1 MEWEGYTTVTVV
13 ILFIIGLARGWAA
26 PDLLSLT
33 CLAALVTIGSLTGS
47 PRLPGPGEALA
58 GMSNS
63 GLITVGALFVV
74 VAGLTQTGAM
84 ALIVQPL
91 LGRPRTALGAQARLF
106 LPVMTLSAFLNNTP
120 VVAMFMP
127 VVNEICKKTNISP
140 SKLFLPLAY
149 VATFG
154 GVCTL
159 IGTSTNLIVG
169 GLIAEAKL
177 AELPKM
183 HMFDVTWVG
192 LPCALA
198 GVVYLLLF
206 SRRLL
211 TDRRPAISLTDDPR
225 QYTVEMLVQP
235 GGLLVGQSVEQ
246 AGLRHLPG
254 LYLAEIDRQGVILPA
269 VGPQERLQTGDRL
282 VFVGIVESVV
292 DLQRM
297 RGLTPATDQTFKL
310 NAPRTQRSLI
320 EAVVSDRCPLVGK
333 SIREGRFRTEYNAA
347 VIAVARSG
355 KRLTA
360 RIGDIVLQ
368 PGDTLLLEAHQEFV
382 QQRRNSSH
390 FFLVSGVENSAPTRH
405 ERAWLALLILV
416 GMVTMA
422 SLGWLDM
429 LAAALV
435 AALLMILARCCTS
448 AEARQSIDWS
458 VLLVIGA
465 SLGIGQALD
474 TSGAAQVVAGKLINL
489 AGGHPWLVLVMVYFV
504 SMVFTELV
512 TNNAAAVLVFPIA
525 LAAATALEVSFM
537 PFAITIMVAASG
549 GFATPI
555 GYQTNLMVFG
565 PGGYKFGDYV
575 RLGVPLDLVFMAVT
589 VTITPLIYPFY
600 PV

>member
-1 MEWEGYTTVTVV
+1 
-13 ILFIIGLARGWAA
+13 
-26 PDLLSLT
+26 
-33 CLAALVTIGSLTGS
+33 
-47 PRLPGPGEALA
+47 
-58 GMSNS
+58 
-63 GLITVGALFVV
+63 
-74 VAGLTQTGAM
+74 
-84 ALIVQPL
+84 
-91 LGRPRTALGAQARLF
+91 
-106 LPVMTLSAFLNNTP
+106 
-120 VVAMFMP
+120 
-127 VVNEICKKTNISP
+127 
-140 SKLFLPLAY
+140 
-149 VATFG
+149 
-154 GVCTL
+154 
-159 IGTSTNLIVG
+159 
-169 GLIAEAKL
+169 
-177 AELPKM
+177 
-183 HMFDVTWVG
+183 MFDVTWVG

-198 GVVYLLLF
+198 GVAYLLLF

-211 TDRRPAISLTDDPR
+211 PDRRPAISLTDDPR

-235 GGLLVGQSVEQ
+235 GGPLVGQSVEK

-254 LYLAEIDRQGVILPA
+254 LYLAEIDRQGVVLPA

-292 DLQRM
+292 DLQKM

-310 NAPRTQRSLI
+310 DAPRTQRSLI

-333 SIREGRFRTEYNAA
+333 SIREGRFRSEYNAA

-405 ERAWLALLILV
+405 ERAWLALAILV

-448 AEARQSIDWS
+448 GEARQSIDWS

-474 TSGAAQVVAGKLINL
+474 TSGAAQVVARNLIDL

-525 LAAATALEVSFM
+525 LAAARSLEVSFM

-600 PV
+600 PG